1 MWLYLPAT
9 LLASAPVSADSTLV
23 SESLFHD
30 LSQRVFVRGKLQR
43 LKSWRAAWKKGR
55 FTPLRSTLTCLPST
69 ATLGVESYIQSLRDS
84 LASPTQSPESN
95 LATMTPEPSG
105 QPSYEFWEKSSR
117 TWFTS
122 KTSPSLFD
130 TSDQSEK
137 RYRDWAT
144 QLKSRCSLQRLKLAQ
159 ATSEND
165 SSRWPTARS
174 EDAESCG
181 NHPEATDSLT
191 GATKNWLTP
200 HGMNGIDH
208 SGKVGRGGEFAK
220 QATEWEATPAMPS
233 GQLSPV
239 PPQWQTPATD
249 FFRSRGGDR
258 KDEMGLDQQSR
269 FWRTP
274 DAPSSTG
281 GPRNRQESIGK
292 GHQITIAEE
301 AEHWN
306 TPSTNDSTR
315 ANDGPSVMGRYGTPQ
330 MTASDQRLRNQVS
343 AWGTPTTRDWKDGS
357 SANTAPTNGLLGR
370 QVIQEWP
377 TPKASDD
384 IAGSNSLNASQGK
397 GGNNLLGA
405 ILTGP
410 ISGHQCGALGVADT
424 LSGADAPAVPPND
437 EDSPCLLLDPA
448 LLISGKICWCGIRN
462 CDQQSHRRK
471 LNSLFTLWLMGL
483 PLHWL
488 APEQTNS
495 GRVATQSYLYRLR
508 LQLEFLLKGRV

>member
-9 LLASAPVSADSTLV
+9 LLVSAPVSADSTLV

-233 GQLSPV
+233 GQLSPG
-239 PPQWQTPATD
+239 PQCQTPATD
-249 FFRSRGGDR
+249 SFRSRGGDR

-269 FWRTP
+269 FWSTP
-274 DAPSSTG
+274 RAISG
-281 GPRNRQESIGK
+281 GPETAERKQELGRV
-292 GHQITIAEE
+292 
-301 AEHWN
+301 
-306 TPSTNDSTR
+306 DSGGGDLQAQTER
-315 ANDGPSVMGRYGTPQ
+315 
-330 MTASDQRLRNQVS
+330 
-343 AWGTPTTRDWKDGS
+343 WGTPTSRDWKDGT

-377 TPKASDD
+377 LA
-384 IAGSNSLNASQGK
+384 
-397 GGNNLLGA
+397 
-405 ILTGP
+405 GP
-410 ISGHQCGALGVADT
+410 ISGHQCGALGAADT
-424 LSGADAPAVPPND
+424 LSEADAPAVLLSD
-437 EDSPCLLLDPA
+437 EDSPCLLLDQA
-448 LLISGKICWCGIRN
+448 LLISGKTCWCGIRN

-488 APEQTNS
+488 APAPTNC
-495 GRVATQSYLYRLR
+495 GHVETQLYLYRLR
-508 LQLEFLLKGRV
+508 LQLESLLKGRV